1 MSVIFIA
8 KPSYRSVLASR
19 PVPEGDPDQAAI
31 LADRLHSAA
40 IHLLRRVRRSDVMT
54 GFRGAPLSA
63 LSVLMHGPRT
73 IGELAAAEQVQPP
86 TISRLIRQM
95 ERAGLVERTRDERD
109 LRQVWIRSTETGQRV
124 LARGRELRVK
134 ALSQAVATLD
144 EDDQRVLRAGL
155 AVIDKLLET
164 L

>member
-1 MSVIFIA
+1 M
-8 KPSYRSVLASR
+8 
-19 PVPEGDPDQAAI
+19 PEADPDQASSVAE
-31 LADRLHSAA
+31 RLHSAA
-40 IHLLRRVRRSDVMT
+40 IHLLRRLRRTDVMT
-54 GFRGAPLSA
+54 GLSAAQLSA

-86 TISRLIRQM
+86 TISRLISHM

-109 LRQVWIRSTETGQRV
+109 QRQVWIRSTDTGERV

-134 ALSQAVATLD
+134 ALSRAVRRLD
-144 EDDQRVLRAGL
+144 DHDQRVLRAGL